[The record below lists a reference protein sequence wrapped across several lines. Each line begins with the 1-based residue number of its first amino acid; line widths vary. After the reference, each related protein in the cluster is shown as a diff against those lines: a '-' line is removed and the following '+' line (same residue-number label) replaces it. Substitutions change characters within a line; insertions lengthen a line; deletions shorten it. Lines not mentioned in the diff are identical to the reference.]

1 MEIDGQLAIVTG
13 AAAGAGR
20 EIALRLAGERATV
33 VVADIDRSGGERTVH
48 EIDARGGSARFL
60 ETDVRTPDDV
70 RRLADAADGVRI
82 LVNNAGGGGH
92 IEPHFPDAQPDDW
105 GATLDLNLRGPM
117 LATQMCLEPMWRN
130 GGGVV
135 VNIASTGGVGLG
147 PHQSPEYAAAKAGLI
162 RFTATLAGLRERMNV
177 RVNCVVPDW
186 IETERARD
194 ELARM
199 TAAERATTPTPL
211 PPHAVPDGVL
221 AFIRDDALAGRVML
235 LMPGEAPRLLDA
247 I

>member
-1 MEIDGQLAIVTG
+1 
-13 AAAGAGR
+13 
-20 EIALRLAGERATV
+20 
-33 VVADIDRSGGERTVH
+33 
-48 EIDARGGSARFL
+48 
-60 ETDVRTPDDV
+60 
-70 RRLADAADGVRI
+70 
-82 LVNNAGGGGH
+82 
-92 IEPHFPDAQPDDW
+92 
-105 GATLDLNLRGPM
+105 
-117 LATQMCLEPMWRN
+117 
-130 GGGVV
+130 
-135 VNIASTGGVGLG
+135 VNIASTGGVGLA

-186 IETERARD
+186 IETQRARD

-199 TAAERATTPTPL
+199 TPPERAAAPVPL
-211 PPHAVPDGVL
+211 PPHAVPDAVL